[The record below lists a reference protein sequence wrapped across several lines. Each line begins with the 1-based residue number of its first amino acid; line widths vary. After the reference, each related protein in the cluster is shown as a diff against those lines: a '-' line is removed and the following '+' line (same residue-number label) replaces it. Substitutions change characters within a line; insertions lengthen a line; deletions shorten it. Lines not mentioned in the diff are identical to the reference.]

1 MSTFNSYRIIYC
13 TFFISLIGAIFPLP
27 LFLNAFRPDW
37 MMLVIF
43 YWVLALPH
51 RVSIFHAFIL
61 GVLLDSL
68 LGSILGMHALVFSIL
83 AYIVSINYQ
92 RFRHFT
98 LVQTTLIVGFFV
110 LISKIL
116 LYFVASNLQ
125 DIVLHKHYFWSVF
138 TSMLVWPWFFLFMRF
153 IRIHFR
159 VV

>member
-61 GVLLDSL
+61 GVLLDSVIRL
-68 LGSILGMHALVFSIL
+68 NIRHACFSL
-83 AYIVSINYQ
+83 FY
-92 RFRHFT
+92 F
-98 LVQTTLIVGFFV
+98 G
-110 LISKIL
+110 
-116 LYFVASNLQ
+116 LYCE
-125 DIVLHKHYFWSVF
+125 Y
-138 TSMLVWPWFFLFMRF
+138 
-153 IRIHFR
+153 
-159 VV
+159 